1 MGTAQSMTSAGRQTA
16 DEAAPPP
23 VIEMR
28 LSIQF
33 ATLPALRTPHIG
45 LLWAGLRERYR
56 QAAEAPPLPAT
67 FEMFGGPAG
76 MTIPPIHFQFG
87 APTLRIVFEGVEG
100 DILLHVQQDRLMLN
114 WRRYPSG
121 SPYPGYAA
129 MRERFATE
137 IRLVEEFLAAES
149 LGAIKP
155 NQCEVAYVNAL
166 LLRGDAEVHQ
176 HLDSVTPG
184 WRPVDAGLP
193 FEAATLENRYV
204 ISTGGEQTGR
214 LYTSFSPAVLTAT
227 GEANYQLEIVARCRP
242 EGESVTAAL
251 ATLDSAHDLIGRA
264 FKGVTSSV
272 VRASGGD

>member
-1 MGTAQSMTSAGRQTA
+1 MGAAQSMTPAEGQDADTA
-16 DEAAPPP
+16 VPPP
-23 VIEMR
+23 VIEMS

-45 LLWAGLRERYR
+45 LLWAGMRDRYWR
-56 QAAEAPPLPAT
+56 TEEAPPLPAT
-67 FEMFGGPAG
+67 FEMFGGPTG
-76 MTIPPIHFQFG
+76 MMVPPMHFPFH
-87 APTLRIVFEGVEG
+87 APILRIVFEGVEG

-114 WRRYPSG
+114 WRRYPPNG
-121 SPYPGYAA
+121 SYPGYAV
-129 MRERFATE
+129 MRNRFASE
-137 IRLVEEFLAAES
+137 IGVVEEFLAAEG
-149 LGAIKP
+149 LGTIRP
-155 NQCEVAYVNAL
+155 NQCEITYVNAL

-184 WRPVDAGLP
+184 WRPVEIGLP

-242 EGESVTAAL
+242 QGETVASAL
-251 ATLDSAHDLIGRA
+251 ATLDSAHDLVGRA
-264 FKGVTSSV
+264 FNGVTSSV
-272 VRASGGD
+272 VRAPGGD